1 MSTYKDQP
9 YLAGYFSIA
18 PKPLIIPRK
27 TFSRLTKSLQRKL
40 MGFGHRTEQK
50 NYECKGYLIG
60 QLGKNFSDDAKAAKQ
75 ISGKDLLHLAYN
87 KILEAHEVVGG
98 RVIHLECEDKE
109 KLKKFYSDNGF
120 RELEDFESPNGM
132 CIFVK
137 NINTLK

>member
-1 MSTYKDQP
+1 
-9 YLAGYFSIA
+9 
-18 PKPLIIPRK
+18 
-27 TFSRLTKSLQRKL
+27 